1 MKLDINKISENSILV
16 KKNVAAKKEG
26 KDRSFLASFKKQKTN
41 EPDKGKNWTLGCIS
55 VKNKDVGEVYN
66 IFQVGRTIEIIP

>member
-1 MKLDINKISENSILV
+1 MSRRKNKGTI
-16 KKNVAAKKEG
+16 
-26 KDRSFLASFKKQKTN
+26 DRSFLASFKKQKTN

-55 VKNKDVGEVYN
+55 VKNKDVDEEVYN